1 MLSRRSLLAGLLA
14 AAVAAPL
21 ATIAAPGEAEAQQWG
36 PNPNRRPP
44 PPRRERVPPPRRGY
58 VWVPGH
64 WDWRRGRYVWVSG
77 GWMRARPGFRHRPP
91 TWVWRN
97 GRWVLVQGGWYR

>member
-21 ATIAAPGEAEAQQWG
+21 ATMVPGEAEAQQWG

-58 VWVPGH
+58 VWVGGH

-77 GWMRARPGFRHRPP
+77 GWRRARPGFHHRPP